1 MKKNVSKF
9 LIGIF
14 FSSLMF
20 FGCPQ
25 QPNES
30 SSQVGKFDAV
40 ENDEETKDAFEDA
53 LKGVTSTPNTEEE
66 FQSMVKEIIAELVY
80 WQLINYGSNSLMISV
95 VIVF

>member
-30 SSQVGKFDAV
+30 SSQADKFDAV
-40 ENDEETKDAFEDA
+40 ENSVETKTAFEEA
-53 LKGVTSTPNTEEE
+53 LKDVKSTPNT
-66 FQSMVKEIIAELVY
+66 
-80 WQLINYGSNSLMISV
+80 
-95 VIVF
+95 